1 MVRIVVRAIYRVLLC
16 PSNGFHFHFL
26 LDGFGLVKDA
36 FLCGA
41 RFNLPPYHTEPLSL
55 SQLIHFHCKKNKCPF

>member
-1 MVRIVVRAIYRVLLC
+1 MAGDVMVRIVVRAIYRVLLF
-16 PSNGFHFHFL
+16 PSGGFHFHFL

-41 RFNLPPYHTEPLSL
+41 RFNLPPYHTAFVAQSSNPFSL
-55 SQLIHFHCKKNKCPF
+55 